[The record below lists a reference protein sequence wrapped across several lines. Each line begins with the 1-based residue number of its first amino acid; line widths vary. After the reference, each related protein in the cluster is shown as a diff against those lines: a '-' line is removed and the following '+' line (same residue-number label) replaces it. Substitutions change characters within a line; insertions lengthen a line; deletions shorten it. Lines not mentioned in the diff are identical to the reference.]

1 MQVLLHLILA
11 AVVMAVTIGVVAFIF
26 FWYEISDNIVSED
39 GKWKA
44 LIAFSIGLF
53 MATMIMTG

>member
-1 MQVLLHLILA
+1 
-11 AVVMAVTIGVVAFIF
+11 VAFIF
-26 FWYEISDNIVSED
+26 FWHEISDNIVSEV

-53 MATMIMTG
+53 IAAMIVTG